1 MEKRLIV
8 NADDYG
14 HTPGVSA
21 GIRQAHLR
29 GIVTSTSVMMN
40 RPDAVEG
47 IKTALK
53 ECPRLG
59 MGVHLVITSGKP
71 LLPADRVPG
80 LVDAAGLFHKLSE
93 TASHIA
99 GLHLEEVEA
108 EWRAQIAAFVQT
120 ARCQPDHLD
129 SHHHISYYTPAL
141 FALMLKLAQETGCA
155 LRVPFGV
162 EDTIFQEGEAS
173 PHISS
178 LMQSTLGYAQ
188 MFYDSFYD
196 EGVTLE
202 NLRSILGNLSNDQD
216 HGTFEIMCHPALVDE
231 DLRRVSVYNDR
242 RADELNLLQH
252 PQIISFIK
260 EKVIHLIRFSDL
272 T

>member
-1 MEKRLIV
+1 MIKRLIV

-47 IKTALK
+47 IKASQK
-53 ECPRLG
+53 DCPQLG
-59 MGVHLVITSGKP
+59 MGVHLVITSGSP
-71 LLPADRVPG
+71 LLPAERIPT
-80 LVDAAGLFHKLSE
+80 LVDAAGQFRKLPE

-99 GLHLEEVEA
+99 GLNLEEVES

-120 ARCQPDHLD
+120 AECQPDHID

-141 FALMLKLAQETGCA
+141 FELMLKLAQETGCTT
-155 LRVPFGV
+155 RVPLGV
-162 EDTIFQEGEAS
+162 EETVFQNGEKS
-173 PHISS
+173 SFFSS
-178 LMQSTLGYAQ
+178 LERLDRGYAQ
-188 MFYDSFYD
+188 VFYDSFYN
-196 EGVTLE
+196 EGASLE
-202 NLRSILGNLSNDQD
+202 NLQSILLNLSEDQN
-216 HGTFEIMCHPALVDE
+216 HETFEIMCHPALVDE
-231 DLRRVSVYNDR
+231 DLRKVSVYNDR
-242 RADELNLLQH
+242 RGDELNLLQH

-260 EKVIHLIRFSDL
+260 EKEIRLIRFSDL